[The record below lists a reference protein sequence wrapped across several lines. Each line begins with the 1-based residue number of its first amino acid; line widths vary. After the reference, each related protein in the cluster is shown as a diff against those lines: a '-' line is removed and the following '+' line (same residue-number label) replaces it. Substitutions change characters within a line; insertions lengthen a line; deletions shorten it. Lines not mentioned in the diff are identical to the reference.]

1 MANVLTEASVIG
13 CGHGPGKV
21 SVSGNG
27 KLVVNDKPVLL
38 KSGIHGKSVSACATQ
53 QTDKTSPC
61 KTASVTAGEAT
72 KLTVNNSPVMLDAT
86 LAGTTNGNPV
96 GTLTAAA
103 NQNKLTVDR

>member
-27 KLVVNDKPVLL
+27 KLVVSQRPALL
-38 KSGIHGKSVSACATQ
+38 KSGVNGKSVGACATQ
-53 QTDKTSPC
+53 QSNSTTPC
-61 KTASVTAGEAT
+61 KTASVSAGEAR
-72 KLTVNNSPVMLDAT
+72 KLTINGQPVLLDST

-96 GTLTAAA
+96 GALTASA
-103 NQNKLTVDR
+103 NQSKLAAV